1 MSRRRRNN
9 RRNQRR
15 QHQGRQLITQL
26 NPRSPISEQYRT
38 IRTNIEFSSID
49 EPVRT
54 IVITSPGPGEGKS
67 LSTANLA
74 IVYAQQGKRC
84 LLVDADLRKP
94 TVHYT
99 FRLDNLQG
107 LSNVLV
113 QEIDLNKVVSE
124 SGIEN
129 LDIISSGPI
138 PPNPAELLGSN
149 RMKQFVKEVRKL
161 YDVILFDS
169 PPVNVVTDAQILA
182 NIVDGSV
189 LVIRSEHTEIEDA
202 IRAKE
207 SLESAKGKILGT
219 ILNDLD
225 KKSSQNYY
233 YYYGT

>member
-113 QEIDLNKVVSE
+113 QEIDLNSVVSE

-149 RMKQFVKEVRKL
+149 RMKQFVKEVRKF

-182 NIVDGSV
+182 NIADGSV
-189 LVIRSEHTEIEDA
+189 LVVRSEHTEIEDA

>member
-113 QEIDLNKVVSE
+113 QEIDLNSVVSE

-149 RMKQFVKEVRKL
+149 RMKQFVKEVRKF

>member
-149 RMKQFVKEVRKL
+149 RMKQFVKEVRKF

-182 NIVDGSV
+182 NIADGSV
-189 LVIRSEHTEIEDA
+189 LVVRSEHTEIEDA